1 MNELTGLCYGRYIMK
16 YTYDPAKINSLTE
29 AGASKEEV
37 LNYETPRSVIIT
49 GYHILYEYEVNGR
62 TYVRADHKL
71 CHRKDKFLA
80 LSEYTKYAYK
90 VYYDPANPSVAQIG
104 EKVGVIDNNGNGNFT
119 NGNLKVS
126 NVPQSNAPVLTLVFG
141 ILSLVLSFLVIPSLV
156 LGPIGLTKGI
166 DALGC
171 KDPRKTHSILGVVFS
186 GLGILFSIAFI
197 IVWIAVLLVFIGN

>member
-1 MNELTGLCYGRYIMK
+1 MSELTGLCYGRYIMK

-71 CHRKDKFLA
+71 CHRKDKYIA
-80 LSEYTKYAYK
+80 MSEYTRY
-90 VYYDPANPSVAQIG
+90 VYNVHFDPANPAVAQIG
-104 EKVGVIDNNGNGNFT
+104 EKVGVAVTNSTNNEPGNI
-119 NGNLKVS
+119 KIS
-126 NVPQSNAPVLTLVFG
+126 DIPQSNAPVLTLVFG

-166 DALGC
+166 DALGS
-171 KDPRKTHSILGVVFS
+171 KDPRKTHSILGVVIS